1 MCVSKKIQI
10 DVFISHIPAP
20 HRLCASCPLPP
31 MTQCPSAPKKHTHT
45 HTVPW
50 LSPDQSSAAVYLQ
63 PWENGTTAL
72 ILSCVSITL
81 HTRRLGVLPG
91 LKTEWE
97 FGGKW
102 ISNIKERV
110 CFRVCAERGWGGLL
124 SWESGPQ
131 KPPCV
136 RVQPWNQP
144 DPIDSVYLARLQ
156 VKAIGNLGEIWRGL
170 WIHREREGEG
180 GKWAKK
186 KKKSNTVCSTVWQS
200 RRVFRSAFNKVNGDF
215 SPRASFYCKR
225 LTLAR
230 CLFVIIHSSLFLF
243 LFISSPSEW
252 RTCWCFSLFCFLY
265 LINITAH
272 QMQLFQI
279 HPSTL
284 IVWGRGIKYK
294 TQGGRIGPAQT
305 FSS

>member
-1 MCVSKKIQI
+1 MYTSVSPCRLTWCVWVKKIQI

-31 MTQCPSAPKKHTHT
+31 MTQCPSAPKTHT
-45 HTVPW
+45 HTMPW

-81 HTRRLGVLPG
+81 HTRRLTRAENWVGIWRKVNFKHKGKSVFSCVSGKGVG
-91 LKTEWE
+91 
-97 FGGKW
+97 
-102 ISNIKERV
+102 
-110 CFRVCAERGWGGLL
+110 GGLL

-186 KKKSNTVCSTVWQS
+186 KKVILSALQSGKAGVFSDQPLTRLMVIFLHRRRFTVKVS
-200 RRVFRSAFNKVNGDF
+200 RLPAAFLSLFTLPSFCFSSSPLLVNGVPAD
-215 SPRASFYCKR
+215 ASLC
-225 LTLAR
+225 
-230 CLFVIIHSSLFLF
+230 FVL
-243 LFISSPSEW
+243 
-252 RTCWCFSLFCFLY
+252 FSLPY
-265 LINITAH
+265 
-272 QMQLFQI
+272 
-279 HPSTL
+279 
-284 IVWGRGIKYK
+284 
-294 TQGGRIGPAQT
+294 
-305 FSS
+305 

>member
-110 CFRVCAERGWGGLL
+110 CFRVCAERGWGTPQLRKWATEAAMCAGAAVKSAWSNRFCL
-124 SWESGPQ
+124 SGTTTSESNWKSGGDLERA
-131 KPPCV
+131 V
-136 RVQPWNQP
+136 
-144 DPIDSVYLARLQ
+144 DSQ
-156 VKAIGNLGEIWRGL
+156 
-170 WIHREREGEG
+170 RERGRRR
-180 GKWAKK
+180 KMSK

-215 SPRASFYCKR
+215 SPQASFYCKR

-284 IVWGRGIKYK
+284 IVWGRGIKYE

>member
-1 MCVSKKIQI
+1 MSTYLMCVSKKIQI

-45 HTVPW
+45 MPW

-110 CFRVCAERGWGGLL
+110 CFRVCAERGRG
-124 SWESGPQ
+124 
-131 KPPCV
+131 
-136 RVQPWNQP
+136 
-144 DPIDSVYLARLQ
+144 DSSAEKVGHRSRH
-156 VKAIGNLGEIWRGL
+156 VCGCSREI
-170 WIHREREGEG
+170 
-180 GKWAKK
+180 
-186 KKKSNTVCSTVWQS
+186 
-200 RRVFRSAFNKVNGDF
+200 
-215 SPRASFYCKR
+215 
-225 LTLAR
+225 
-230 CLFVIIHSSLFLF
+230 SL
-243 LFISSPSEW
+243 I
-252 RTCWCFSLFCFLY
+252 
-265 LINITAH
+265 
-272 QMQLFQI
+272 Q
-279 HPSTL
+279 
-284 IVWGRGIKYK
+284 
-294 TQGGRIGPAQT
+294 
-305 FSS
+305 

>member
-110 CFRVCAERGWGGLL
+110 CFRVCAERGWGWGTPQLRKWATEAAMCAGAAVKSAWSNRFCL
-124 SWESGPQ
+124 SGTTTSESNWKSGGDLERA
-131 KPPCV
+131 V
-136 RVQPWNQP
+136 
-144 DPIDSVYLARLQ
+144 DSQ
-156 VKAIGNLGEIWRGL
+156 
-170 WIHREREGEG
+170 RERGR
-180 GKWAKK
+180 KMSK

-215 SPRASFYCKR
+215 SPQASFYCKR

-284 IVWGRGIKYK
+284 IVWGRGIKYE